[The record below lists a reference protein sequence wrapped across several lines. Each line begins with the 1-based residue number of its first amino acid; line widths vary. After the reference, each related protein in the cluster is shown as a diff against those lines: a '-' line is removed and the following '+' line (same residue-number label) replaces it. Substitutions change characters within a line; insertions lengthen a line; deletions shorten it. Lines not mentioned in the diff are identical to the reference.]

1 VLFRIIVPGGFEPP
15 SRAPKALRI
24 DHYPTGLLAPGLNP
38 GEKSYPHKIYMA
50 FPGGSREMKLLTKA
64 PMSQRRLIEIL
75 RVIESAD
82 KPVGARA
89 ISDSLCNRGY
99 ELGER
104 AVRYNLKILDE
115 LGFTRKRGYS
125 GRMLTPLGM
134 RELNDALVDDRIGFV
149 NTRIEEYM
157 FKTSFDPVTRTGDVI
172 ANTSIIDKADVERV
186 FEIIGRTFDAGY
198 AISRRVLILEEG
210 AGLFAQEIP
219 TGCVGIATLCSITLD
234 GMLMKRGIP
243 VETSFAGV
251 VDVRDGKPAEFTD
264 LIAYAGSS
272 LDPMRV
278 FMARRVTHVVDA
290 VERGSGKI
298 LANVREVPVAAA
310 ELAVSLLEQS
320 KDAGLGGLIELGGQ
334 GEPLLGCPIGSG
346 KIGIAFCA
354 GVNGTVAAEE
364 TGIRIKTIP
373 ISALVDYSRTTVL

>member
-1 VLFRIIVPGGFEPP
+1 
-15 SRAPKALRI
+15 
-24 DHYPTGLLAPGLNP
+24 
-38 GEKSYPHKIYMA
+38 MA

-219 TGCVGIATLCSITLD
+219 AGCVGIATLCSITLD

-243 VETSFAGV
+243 VDTSFAGV
-251 VDVRDGKPAEFTD
+251 VDVRDGKPAEFID

-334 GEPLLGCPIGSG
+334 SEPLLGCPIGSG

-354 GVNGTVAAEE
+354 GVNGAVAAEE

-373 ISALVDYSRTTVL
+373 ISALVDYSRTTEL

>member
-1 VLFRIIVPGGFEPP
+1 
-15 SRAPKALRI
+15 
-24 DHYPTGLLAPGLNP
+24 
-38 GEKSYPHKIYMA
+38 
-50 FPGGSREMKLLTKA
+50 MKLLTKA

-115 LGFTRKRGYS
+115 LGFTKKRGYS

-157 FKTSFDPVTRTGDVI
+157 FKTSFDPVTKTGDVI
-172 ANTSIIDKADVERV
+172 ANTSIIDKADAERV

-219 TGCVGIATLCSITLD
+219 AGCVGIATLCSITLD

-243 VETSFAGV
+243 VDTSFAGV
-251 VDVRDGKPAEFTD
+251 VDVREGKPAEFTD

-278 FMARRVTHVVDA
+278 LMARRVTRVVDA

-298 LANVREVPVAAA
+298 LANVREIPVAAA

-320 KDAGLGGLIELGGQ
+320 RDAGLGGLIELGGQ

-354 GVNGTVAAEE
+354 GVNGAVAAEE
-364 TGIRIKTIP
+364 MGIRIKTIP
-373 ISALVDYSRTTVL
+373 ISALVDYSRTTEL

>member
-1 VLFRIIVPGGFEPP
+1 
-15 SRAPKALRI
+15 
-24 DHYPTGLLAPGLNP
+24 
-38 GEKSYPHKIYMA
+38 
-50 FPGGSREMKLLTKA
+50 MKLLTKA

-186 FEIIGRTFDAGY
+186 LEIIGRTFDAGY

-219 TGCVGIATLCSITLD
+219 AGCVGIATLCSITLD

-243 VETSFAGV
+243 VDTRFAGV

-278 FMARRVTHVVDA
+278 FMTRRVTHVVDA

-354 GVNGTVAAEE
+354 GVNGAVAAEE
-364 TGIRIKTIP
+364 TGIRIKTVP
-373 ISALVDYSRTTVL
+373 ISALVDYSRTTEL

>member
-1 VLFRIIVPGGFEPP
+1 
-15 SRAPKALRI
+15 
-24 DHYPTGLLAPGLNP
+24 
-38 GEKSYPHKIYMA
+38 
-50 FPGGSREMKLLTKA
+50 MKLLTKA

-115 LGFTRKRGYS
+115 LGFTKKRGYS

-157 FKTSFDPVTRTGDVI
+157 FKTSFDPVTKTGDVI

-186 FEIIGRTFDAGY
+186 SEIMGRTFDAGY

-219 TGCVGIATLCSITLD
+219 AGCVGIATLCSITLD
-234 GMLMKRGIP
+234 GMLMKGGIP
-243 VETSFAGV
+243 VDTSFAGV
-251 VDVRDGKPAEFTD
+251 VDVREGRPAEFTD

-310 ELAVSLLEQS
+310 ELAMSLLEQS
-320 KDAGLGGLIELGGQ
+320 RDAGLGGLIELGGQ

-354 GVNGTVAAEE
+354 GVNGAVAAEE
-364 TGIRIKTIP
+364 MGIRIKTIP
-373 ISALVDYSRTTVL
+373 ISALVDYSRTTEL